1 MINNEILKITEQA
14 FIEILTEGNDLEIR
28 HKFRLNDKSTLGVLL
43 FLLGGVFLLVITF
56 VKSADTTSIIIGTSF
71 GLLLLFLSILT
82 LIRRFTDGLKIK
94 DGILIFRYNIKK
106 RTIHLN
112 GDMKIKMKIELMK
125 ISRVGTLG
133 SDFIYVSHY
142 LQYQKEEIPIF
153 KFSME
158 NTNAESAKKLGNEL
172 TRIIN
177 SKFKQ

>member
-1 MINNEILKITEQA
+1 MINDEILKITKQA
-14 FIEILTEGNDLEIR
+14 FIEILTEGNDLELR
-28 HKFRLNDKSTLGVLL
+28 HKFRLNDKSTLGILL

-56 VKSADTTSIIIGTSF
+56 VKSADTTSKIIGTSF

-82 LIRRFTDGLKIK
+82 LIRQFTDGLKIK

-142 LQYQKEEIPIF
+142 LQDQKEEIPIF